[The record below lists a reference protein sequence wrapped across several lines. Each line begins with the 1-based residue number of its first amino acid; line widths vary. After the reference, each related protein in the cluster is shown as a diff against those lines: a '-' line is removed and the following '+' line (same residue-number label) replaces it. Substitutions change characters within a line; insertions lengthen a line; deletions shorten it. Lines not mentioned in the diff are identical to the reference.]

1 MKKLRHGQKV
11 RFSAMNEFTG
21 DEMDYEGKVIGDHRK
36 IRETWL
42 KRPIPET
49 IPSSELAPAGKNASG
64 VDTYWRPKGEAQ
76 DWAKVL
82 GQLAPVLAV
91 ILAYLTKKKEN
102 EPTGRQRA

>member
-36 IRETWL
+36 TRETWL

-49 IPSSELAPAGKNASG
+49 IPSS
-64 VDTYWRPKGEAQ
+64 
-76 DWAKVL
+76 
-82 GQLAPVLAV
+82 
-91 ILAYLTKKKEN
+91 
-102 EPTGRQRA
+102 